1 MIFKHG
7 FRGET
12 LIMKQLKRVLT
23 IAFVI
28 LDIVLLTGGYDQNS
42 RMYRW
47 IGHPLAEV
55 MTNIAHYIGGIDGI
69 GWAIVIITAILRLIL
84 LPFFL
89 NQQVNTTIN
98 QIKMQTLK
106 PEIDKLQAI
115 SRKAG
120 TPEEQQKASM
130 SMMSLYRENDV
141 SVMGG
146 MSFLTMAMQLPVFS
160 GLYSAILHAPA
171 LKGAS
176 FFNFDL
182 GKPQL
187 VFAIISGIIYLAQAW
202 LMMQHMPQEQRKTSA
217 AMMFI
222 SPVMIFGFAMIASG
236 AIGLYFVVGG
246 IFALIQSLIQHLQ
259 RPGLEKRVAGE
270 FKIKKTADDL
280 MAEAAAKPAN
290 PSILNNTQAPGKPSQ
305 TNQSKKGR
313 NAGKQKR

>member
-1 MIFKHG
+1 
-7 FRGET
+7 
-12 LIMKQLKRVLT
+12 MKQLKRVLT

-55 MTNIAHYIGGIDGI
+55 MTNIAHYIGGVDGI

-187 VFAIISGIIYLAQAW
+187 VFAIIAGIIYLAQAW

>member
-1 MIFKHG
+1 
-7 FRGET
+7 
-12 LIMKQLKRVLT
+12 MKQLKRVLT

-42 RMYRW
+42 RMYHW

-187 VFAIISGIIYLAQAW
+187 VFAIIAGIIYLAQAW